1 MGALKAQIKQ
11 ILSLRLWA
19 KLRLLRQYYTL
30 RCYPR
35 HSAQHIYGGVLLT
48 VFLADPL
55 AEGWYDRDWP
65 ELPEIALLAQRSL
78 KPGARVFD
86 LGAHQAVVA
95 LMLAHLIEPSGIV
108 VAVEA
113 NSHNV
118 AIANKNRELNQA
130 GNLRIIHAAVA
141 EASGSLVFNRGLDGQ
156 VDSGT
161 GEWGRMVVN
170 ALTIDDLTRDYGA
183 PDVIFIDIEGY
194 ESKALEGARESL
206 VGRPDCFVEVHVGC
220 GLEQF
225 GGSVETVLSYF
236 SPDDYELLIR
246 AENDAEFVPL
256 CAGSPILE
264 DRFFLLALA
273 RWCSRPTAGGN
284 H

>member
-1 MGALKAQIKQ
+1 MGALKTQIKQ

-19 KLRLLRQYYTL
+19 KLRLLRQYYML
-30 RCYPR
+30 QRYPR
-35 HSAQHIYGGVLLT
+35 RSTRHIYGAVPLT

-65 ELPEIALLAQRSL
+65 ELPEIALLAQHNL
-78 KPGARVFD
+78 KLGARVFD

-95 LMLAHLIEPSGIV
+95 LMLAHRVEPSGMV

-113 NSHNV
+113 NAHNV
-118 AIANKNRELNQA
+118 AIANKNPELNHA
-130 GNLRIIHAAVA
+130 ENLRIVHAAVA
-141 EASGSLVFNRGLDGQ
+141 DASGSLVFNRGLDGQ

-161 GEWGRMVVN
+161 GEWGRTVVD
-170 ALTIDDLTRDYGA
+170 ALTIDDLTR
-183 PDVIFIDIEGY
+183 VEGY
-194 ESKALEGARESL
+194 ESKALAGASESL
-206 VGRPDCFVEVHVGC
+206 SGRPDCFVEVHVGC

-236 SPDDYELLIR
+236 PTDDYELLIR
-246 AENDAEFVPL
+246 PEKDTEFVPL

-264 DRFFLLALA
+264 DRFFLVALA
-273 RWCSRPTAGGN
+273 RRCCLSAAGGN
-284 H
+284 S